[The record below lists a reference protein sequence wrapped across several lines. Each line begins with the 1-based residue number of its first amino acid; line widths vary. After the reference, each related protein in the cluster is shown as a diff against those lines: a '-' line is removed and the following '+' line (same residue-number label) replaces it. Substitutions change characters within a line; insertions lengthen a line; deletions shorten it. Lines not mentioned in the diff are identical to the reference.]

1 MKKIIYSLLVLSAA
15 VLTACSDDKL
25 NDVTPTA
32 TGTVTDNEGNV
43 YNWVQIGNQQWTTS
57 NARNGES
64 FIDMT
69 YTVSWSTKIYKL
81 FSASER
87 EELEENYMPVYG
99 NLMTIEEALESAPEG
114 WRLPTDEDWARLEA
128 AYGVKNADENGMRAP
143 GITDKLTNPDG
154 IALTLGGAILQ
165 FKINNWYEYNFV
177 RRSAIGYYWSSSLD
191 TNRED
196 KENDYYYY
204 RRIDT
209 FTGSIDRESTVSN
222 TRFSVRWVR
231 DVK

>member
-15 VLTACSDDKL
+15 VLTACSDDKY

-43 YNWVQIGNQQWTTS
+43 YNWVQIGNQQWTTF
-57 NARNGES
+57 NAKNGDP
-64 FIDMT
+64 IGDMT
-69 YTVSWSTKIYKL
+69 TVGL
-81 FSASER
+81 LGRLQNVFSDSEKA
-87 EELEENYMPVYG
+87 EIEENYMPVHG
-99 NLMTIEEALESAPEG
+99 NLMTIEEALKSAPEG
-114 WRLPTDEDWARLEA
+114 WRLPTDEDWQRLEA
-128 AYGVKNADENGMRAP
+128 SFGAKNTDDKGLRFG
-143 GITDKLTNPDG
+143 GIVDYLMDNKGLS
-154 IALTLGGAILQ
+154 LTLGGAIMMNKTLSNSETVV
-165 FKINNWYEYNFV
+165 FA
-177 RRSAIGYYWSSSLD
+177 RRDAMGYYWTSTED
-191 TNRED
+191 TDRDDPDNV
-196 KENDYYYY
+196 YYYY